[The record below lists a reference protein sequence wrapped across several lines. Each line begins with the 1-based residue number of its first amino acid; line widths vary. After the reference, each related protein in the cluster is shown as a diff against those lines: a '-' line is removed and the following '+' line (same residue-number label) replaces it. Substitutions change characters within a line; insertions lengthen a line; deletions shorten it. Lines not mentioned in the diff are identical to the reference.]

1 MTKMDVEK
9 IAAIVE
15 AILFVAGDPV
25 ERETI
30 TKALEITDVELSAA
44 VERLEGELDFNL
56 RGLKLIQFAD
66 KLQLCSRPDY
76 ADYIERVFSP
86 VQKQSLSGTLL
97 ETLSVIAYKQ
107 PITKQD
113 VETVRGVRCDYSV
126 SVLTRLG
133 LIAEVGRKDALG
145 RPILYGTT
153 DEFLRHFALTT
164 LDDLPELNLSAE
176 SEPEEFDG
184 AL

>member
-1 MTKMDVEK
+1 MEIDK
-9 IAAIVE
+9 IAAAIE

-25 ERETI
+25 ERQVI
-30 TKALEITDVELSAA
+30 ARALEITDMELSAA
-44 VERLEGELDFNL
+44 VEKLEAELDFNL
-56 RGLKLIQFAD
+56 RGLKLIQFSD

-76 ADYIERVFSP
+76 ADYVERVLSP

-113 VETVRGVRCDYSV
+113 VENVRGVRCDYSV
-126 SVLTRLG
+126 AVLTKLG
-133 LIAEVGRKDALG
+133 LIAEVGRRESLG

-153 DEFLRHFALTT
+153 DEFLRHFGLSTI
-164 LDDLPELNLSAE
+164 DELPELDLG
-176 SEPEEFDG
+176 EPAQEFTE

>member
-1 MTKMDVEK
+1 MEIEK
-9 IAAIVE
+9 IAAAVE

-25 ERETI
+25 ERQDIER
-30 TKALEITDVELSAA
+30 ALEISDVELSAA
-44 VERLEGELDFNL
+44 VEKLEAELDFNL
-56 RGLKLIQFAD
+56 RGLKLIQFSD

-76 ADYIERVFSP
+76 ADYVERVLSP
-86 VQKQSLSGTLL
+86 IQKQSLSGTLL

-113 VETVRGVRCDYSV
+113 VENVRGVRCDYSV
-126 SVLTRLG
+126 AVLTKLR
-133 LIAEVGRKDALG
+133 LIAEVGRKESLG

-153 DEFLRHFALTT
+153 DEFLRHFGLSTI
-164 LDDLPELNLSAE
+164 DELPKLNLG
-176 SEPEEFDG
+176 EPSQEFTE

>member
-1 MTKMDVEK
+1 MAMEIEK
-9 IAAIVE
+9 IAAAVE

-25 ERETI
+25 ERQDIER
-30 TKALEITDVELSAA
+30 ALEISDVELSAA
-44 VERLEGELDFNL
+44 VEKLEAELDFNL
-56 RGLKLIQFAD
+56 RGLKLIQFSD

-76 ADYIERVFSP
+76 ADYVERVLSP
-86 VQKQSLSGTLL
+86 IQKQSLSGTLL

-113 VETVRGVRCDYSV
+113 VENVRGVRCDYSV
-126 SVLTRLG
+126 AVLTKLR
-133 LIAEVGRKDALG
+133 LIAEVGRKESLG

-153 DEFLRHFALTT
+153 DEFLRHFGLSTI
-164 LDDLPELNLSAE
+164 DELPKLNLG
-176 SEPEEFDG
+176 EPSQEFTE